1 MKVAAE
7 RLRSLL
13 ERIPD
18 QLAAIT
24 EVESANVHAPGK
36 WSKKQILGH
45 LIDSAANNHQRFVR
59 AQLSTPLSFPG
70 YAQND
75 WVAAQQYQ
83 SESWSALVRL
93 WTSYN
98 THLLHVISNIP
109 EEKWKHQCK
118 IGEGE
123 PVTLAF
129 LAEDYVRHAEH
140 HLAQIL
146 IAKSDAAAGT

>member
-1 MKVAAE
+1 MKSVSE
-7 RLRSLL
+7 RFRSLL
-13 ERIPD
+13 DRIPA

-24 EVESANVHAPGK
+24 EAESTKSHAPGK

-59 AQLSTPLSFPG
+59 AQLSTSLSFPA
-70 YAQND
+70 YAQNE

-83 SESWSALVRL
+83 SESWPALVRL

-98 THLLHVISNIP
+98 AHLLHVLSNIP
-109 EEKWKHQCK
+109 EEKWNHLCK

-129 LAEDYVRHAEH
+129 LAEDYVRHFEH
-140 HLAQIL
+140 HIAQIL
-146 IAKSDAAAGT
+146 NAKSDARAAT

>member
-1 MKVAAE
+1 MKIAAQG
-7 RLRSLL
+7 LRSLL
-13 ERIPD
+13 DRISD
-18 QLAAIT
+18 QLVAIT
-24 EVESANVHAPGK
+24 EAESANPHAPGK

-59 AQLSTPLSFPG
+59 AQFSTPLSLPG

-83 SESWSALVRL
+83 SEPWSALVRL

-109 EEKWKHQCK
+109 EEKWNHLCK

-146 IAKSDAAAGT
+146 NARSDAAAGT